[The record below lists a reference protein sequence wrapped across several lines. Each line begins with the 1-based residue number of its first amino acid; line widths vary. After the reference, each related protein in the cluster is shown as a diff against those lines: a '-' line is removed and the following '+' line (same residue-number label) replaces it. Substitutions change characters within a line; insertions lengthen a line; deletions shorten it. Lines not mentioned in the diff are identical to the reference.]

1 MRKIQNRL
9 LSLVV
14 MTALFI
20 SIFAFPASAA
30 LTTIYMDDP
39 QNTDAKLSVQF
50 NEFVTEFLADPTAQ
64 ICQVWARSSKK
75 GVRADNNVVDFNA
88 YVIEFLGDPAAAGTW
103 ESYGKKTGAV
113 LLTIPE
119 QVKELSSAGAISA
132 TVRNSDHIYQQM
144 ITITGSVAT
153 ITYDP
158 ATKTYTATVNAGHES
173 DTLLNLLV
181 TTDIANAILV
191 PGSVT
196 IGTQTITMG
205 SQDVTGVLAQL
216 KAMQDALTALAGQ
229 TDFANVKLSDLKG
242 KTITASDRG
251 TTVTLILAQ

>member
-1 MRKIQNRL
+1 MRKSKGKL
-9 LSLVV
+9 FSMMLMVV
-14 MTALFI
+14 LMVMILAV
-20 SIFAFPASAA
+20 PASAA
-30 LTTIYMDDP
+30 LNTVYLDDP

-50 NEFVTEFLADPTAQ
+50 SDFVSKFLNNQSAP
-64 ICQVWARSSKK
+64 ICQVWARSTKV
-75 GVRADNNVVDFNA
+75 GVRADDKVVDYSA
-88 YVIEFLGDPAAAGTW
+88 YVSAFLGNPNTTGTW
-103 ESYGKKTGAV
+103 ESYSKKTGAV